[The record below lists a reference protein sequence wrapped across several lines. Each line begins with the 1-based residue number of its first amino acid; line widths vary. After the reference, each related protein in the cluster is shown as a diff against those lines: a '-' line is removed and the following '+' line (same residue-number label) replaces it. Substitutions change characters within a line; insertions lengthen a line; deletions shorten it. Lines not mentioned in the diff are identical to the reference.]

1 MKFVI
6 AQKGNITIKKCQEWH
21 TESFNEDVFGLFLDG
36 NCVCFLQP
44 NQSSFLDLL
53 KKDEDQ
59 ISSIEV
65 TDDLILMQP
74 KDAESE
80 DYVRPTGDVY

>member
-6 AQKGNITIKKCQEWH
+6 AQKDNITIKKCQEWH
-21 TESFNEDVFGLFLDG
+21 TESFNEDVSGLFLDG
-36 NCVCFLQP
+36 NCVCFLTP

-65 TDDLILMQP
+65 TDDLVLMQP
-74 KDAESE
+74 KAAESE